1 MAFAKG
7 RAFVILNRMAESG
20 NSEAKKILGNLN
32 SMSQE
37 DLDSKLST
45 LFGKGGTSKE
55 GDTAPK
61 DEKGGKAPEGKE
73 EAPKG
78 KETSK
83 LDKNGDLPKEVQEQ
97 KYGKKYVREFDEA
110 TEYKENLNKERKE
123 SLKEKGVF
131 VDDKEFEE
139 ASKEMTSAKEGIKP
153 VESDAPKKTSIEM
166 LKEWADNK
174 WEGQNDAGEIDAMYD
189 EWKKTGTHPDNKTLG
204 SQLSFNDYIKLE
216 AEKFKNDPFNKAF
229 GKRLE
234 EMANEYDKL
243 TGENA
248 PKNTAM
254 DNFKKGME
262 DRKQEREGVAPSK
275 MTDAPNDETRLKQL
289 NDDMGLFFE
298 NKFNVQKSK
307 DGKGYDITKDGQVVK
322 TVFSLDNV
330 KSLMDRDLDR
340 IYGGNEQGVAPTQN
354 TDAFGTSK
362 EMGGGIGGG
371 QKDLLGKKAD
381 MADPNREDLR
391 KEMETEIEDYL
402 TQTGQDEEAIGEAIQ
417 ELKQK
422 YMGDTQRYA
431 ALDRLDIERTGY
443 ESTPEGGAKAV
454 EKLRAE
460 AAEKAKGSASNPMT
474 SAIEGIKP
482 VDDGKPDTKRQ
493 TQAKLSQE
501 ISGLM
506 NLGDKSGK
514 DAMKELFETKY
525 ANDEK
530 MKDALIQLFAEE
542 KVYKSKRTYGTNSFV
557 KYKDAEGLT
566 QNYKENVA
574 RLKQELAQKPN
585 DFDTLAELRKVEMQ
599 YQKSL
604 KLINK

>member
-45 LFGKGGTSKE
+45 LFGKGGASKE

-61 DEKGGKAPEGKE
+61 ETKGGKAPEGKE
-73 EAPKG
+73 TAPKG
-78 KETSK
+78 KKE
-83 LDKNGDLPKEVQEQ
+83 PKE
-97 KYGKKYVREFDEA
+97 GKVVANKDFDP
-110 TEYKENLNKERKE
+110 NKE
-123 SLKEKGVF
+123 GVQSIF
-131 VDDKEFEE
+131 GTEEENAKSKDKQVFNTMEE
-139 ASKEMTSAKEGIKP
+139 VAKPKEMKSAKEGIKP
-153 VESDAPKKTSIEM
+153 IEGDTSKKAPKSIEM

-204 SQLSFNDYIKLE
+204 SQVSFNDYIKLE

-243 TGENA
+243 SGANA

-289 NDDMGLFFE
+289 NDDMGLSFE

-340 IYGGNEQGVAPTQN
+340 IYGGKEQGVAPTQK

-381 MADPNREDLR
+381 LANPNRPDIQA
-391 KEMETEIEDYL
+391 EMEQEMEDQLSGTGTDFEDAEGLAQAFDVVKERYKNDPQRLAVVNKLEGKEKFRAAAKEYLEKNSGTSPLWAKAGMTGNQKQLDAKATYDAMFDFISDASTIEEAFAEARLYRDGENDKEFLDYL
-402 TQTGQDEEAIGEAIQ
+402 E
-417 ELKQK
+417 
-422 YMGDTQRYA
+422 QRV
-431 ALDRLDIERTGY
+431 LGKDN
-443 ESTPEGGAKAV
+443 
-454 EKLRAE
+454 
-460 AAEKAKGSASNPMT
+460 KGSASNPMT
-474 SAIEGIKP
+474 SATEGIKP
-482 VDDGKPDTKRQ
+482 VEAPKSNDPLKQGKNGFVAFYKGKTYEVFGDSKYEAQQKLAKALGVKKAYDIALELAEQDGKQVKTTPD
-493 TQAKLSQE
+493 
-501 ISGLM
+501 
-506 NLGDKSGK
+506 
-514 DAMKELFETKY
+514 F
-525 ANDEK
+525 
-530 MKDALIQLFAEE
+530 
-542 KVYKSKRTYGTNSFV
+542 
-557 KYKDAEGLT
+557 
-566 QNYKENVA
+566 
-574 RLKQELAQKPN
+574 
-585 DFDTLAELRKVEMQ
+585 
-599 YQKSL
+599 
-604 KLINK
+604 

>member
-20 NSEAKKILGNLN
+20 DSEAKKILSNLN

-45 LFGKGGTSKE
+45 LFGKGGASKE

-73 EAPKG
+73 TALKG
-78 KETSK
+78 KKE
-83 LDKNGDLPKEVQEQ
+83 PKE
-97 KYGKKYVREFDEA
+97 GKVVANKDFDP
-110 TEYKENLNKERKE
+110 NKE
-123 SLKEKGVF
+123 GVQSIF
-131 VDDKEFEE
+131 GTEEENAKSKDKQVFDTMEE
-139 ASKEMTSAKEGIKP
+139 VAKPKEMTSAKEGIKP
-153 VESDAPKKTSIEM
+153 LEGDTSKKAPKSIEM

-234 EMANEYDKL
+234 EIANEYDKL

-262 DRKQEREGVAPSK
+262 DRKQERE
-275 MTDAPNDETRLKQL
+275 D
-289 NDDMGLFFE
+289 
-298 NKFNVQKSK
+298 
-307 DGKGYDITKDGQVVK
+307 
-322 TVFSLDNV
+322 
-330 KSLMDRDLDR
+330 
-340 IYGGNEQGVAPTQN
+340 VAPTQN

-362 EMGGGIGGG
+362 EVGGGIGGG

-381 MADPNREDLR
+381 MADPNRPDIQA
-391 KEMETEIEDYL
+391 EMEQEMEDQL
-402 TQTGQDEEAIGEAIQ
+402 SGTGTDFEDAEGLALAFETV
-417 ELKQK
+417 KK
-422 YMGDTQRYA
+422 RYA
-431 ALDRLDIERTGY
+431 NDPQRLAAL
-443 ESTPEGGAKAV
+443 
-454 EKLRAE
+454 EKLE
-460 AAEKAKGSASNPMT
+460 AKNPNASPAKGSASNPMT
-474 SAIEGIKP
+474 SATEGIKP
-482 VDDGKPDTKRQ
+482 IDDGKPDTKRQ